1 MSQDLGLQQIVD
13 TPTRGTSLLDLFFTN
28 KPDLVND
35 CNLLAGLGDHEAV
48 SIKNS
53 LFIKKKKP
61 TKRKILLW
69 NRADV
74 NKIKEKTHAFRNTF
88 LEKFSINSNV
98 NEIWDHIKKEIFT
111 I

>member
-88 LEKFSINSNV
+88 LEKFSVNSNV
-98 NEIWDHIKKEIFT
+98 GLY
-111 I
+111 